1 MARVG
6 ALSGV
11 LHSRLWLFQALLGAP
26 LVFLAYHFVTS
37 LRSSL
42 VLRPLLYWSRALVFA
57 LFVLLLTRV
66 DCLRGTLPFLR
77 FSKTARDVTT
87 LSLGGGV
94 SLGFSCHP
102 DAGEGLLDSSLASLA
117 FRLGDDSGELLF
129 GWEAVSSAVWCC
141 VQLGFGGICKAHGM
155 YPKPSPTCRLELHV

>member
-1 MARVG
+1 MVRGTLTASSGSPPFTVESKTTLRLFGSRGELRLGAVLVVPGLYSRLWLHMARVG

-102 DAGEGLLDSSLASLA
+102 DAGEGLLDSSL
-117 FRLGDDSGELLF
+117 
-129 GWEAVSSAVWCC
+129 VV
-141 VQLGFGGICKAHGM
+141 
-155 YPKPSPTCRLELHV
+155 